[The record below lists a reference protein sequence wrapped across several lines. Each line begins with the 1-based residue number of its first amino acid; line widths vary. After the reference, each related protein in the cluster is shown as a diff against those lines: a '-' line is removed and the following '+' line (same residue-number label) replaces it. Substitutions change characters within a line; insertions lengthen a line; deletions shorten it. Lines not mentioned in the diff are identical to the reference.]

1 CVVSPHRYQAKKNK
15 YPKMIILKTYLRN
28 TARIFIFGSIG
39 GWNMAGSNDN
49 KVNQISLFQST
60 SRLVEII
67 VREKVLK
74 RVRLVFSFLL
84 R

>member
-1 CVVSPHRYQAKKNK
+1 
-15 YPKMIILKTYLRN
+15 
-28 TARIFIFGSIG
+28 
-39 GWNMAGSNDN
+39 MAGSNDN

-74 RVRLVFSFLL
+74 RVGLVFSFSL

>member
-1 CVVSPHRYQAKKNK
+1 
-15 YPKMIILKTYLRN
+15 
-28 TARIFIFGSIG
+28 
-39 GWNMAGSNDN
+39 MAESNDN

-67 VREKVLK
+67 VREKVIK
-74 RVRLVFSFLL
+74 RVRLVFSFSL

>member
-1 CVVSPHRYQAKKNK
+1 MKRNFCFWGTSKYKLDGHGVSPHTHQAKKNK

-60 SRLVEII
+60 
-67 VREKVLK
+67 
-74 RVRLVFSFLL
+74 
-84 R
+84 